1 MPRPKALYVLGAES
15 FERIY
20 GPAERQDI
28 EALLEVIAPVQDSRV
43 AEHSPHLLAQVEIIL
58 SGWGGPRL
66 DSRFLAAAPNLR
78 ALFYGA
84 GATSG
89 IVTPEAWARGV
100 KVSSAWAANA
110 VPVAEYALAAI
121 LWGLKR
127 VLPHAR
133 AVRQARSFAPRLPVA
148 GAYGST
154 VGLVSLGMV
163 GRMVADRL
171 RSFDVEVIAYDPI
184 VEEAAARNL
193 GVCLVGLDEL
203 FRRADVVSVHAP
215 WLAETEGM
223 ITGELVEAMKA
234 GATLINTSRGAVLD
248 EPAVLEVLARRDD
261 LQAVLDVTHPE
272 PPGPDSPLYDLP
284 NVLLTPHIA
293 GSVGRECNRQGRYM
307 VEELRR
313 YLAGQPLHWEI
324 TPEVAAHSTHRP
336 SGT

>member
-1 MPRPKALYVLGAES
+1 MAQPKALYVLGSDS

-20 GPAERQDI
+20 GPEERRDI
-28 EALLEVIAPVQDSRV
+28 EELVEIVAPVQDSRV
-43 AEHSPHLLAQVEIIL
+43 AEHSPHLLQEVEIIL

-66 DSRFLAAAPNLR
+66 NTSFLQAAPRLR

-100 KVSSAWAANA
+100 VVSSAWAANA

-154 VGLVSLGMV
+154 VGIVSLGMV
-163 GRMVADRL
+163 GRLVAERL
-171 RSFDVEVIAYDPI
+171 QTFDVKVIAYDP
-184 VEEAAARNL
+184 VVDKAVALNC
-193 GVCLVGLDEL
+193 GVRLVSLREL
-203 FRRADVVSVHAP
+203 FQSADVVSVHAP
-215 WLAETEGM
+215 WLAETERM
-223 ITGELVEAMKA
+223 ITAELVASMKP

-248 EPAVLEVLARRDD
+248 EPAVLEVLTRREDI
-261 LQAVLDVTHPE
+261 QAILDVTHPE
-272 PPGPDSPLYDLP
+272 PPPPEARVYDMP

-293 GSVGRECNRQGRYM
+293 GSVGRECNRQGRFM

-313 YLAGQPLHWEI
+313 FLAGQPLRWQI
-324 TPEVAAHSTHRP
+324 TPDVAAHSTHRP
-336 SGT
+336 AAP